1 MKYSI
6 EDLKDLYS
14 GLVQLGN
21 ENLPI
26 AYAVAKNLNKV
37 ETKLKEADKDINKMR
52 ELLLAKDEKGELIK
66 FVIDQQKSD
75 FVYDESGKRVIA
87 TPDLKLEPGQIA
99 STAIAEDKLEEFEK
113 ALLAIQQSEVEVDFY
128 KITAAKAADLETKVT
143 KGNLL
148 KYLFKYDLI
157 EEN

>member
-66 FVIDQQKSD
+66 FVIDSQKND
-75 FVYDESGKRVIA
+75 FVYDEDGKRVIA
-87 TPDLKLEPGQIA
+87 TPDFKPENGQIT
-99 STAIAEDKLEEFEK
+99 STAIAEDKIEEFEK
-113 ALLAIQQSEVEVDFY
+113 ELLAIQQSEVEIDFY
-128 KITAAKAADLETKVT
+128 KITAAKAADLETKIT

>member
-66 FVIDQQKSD
+66 FVIDSQKND
-75 FVYDESGKRVIA
+75 FVYDEDGKRVIA
-87 TPDLKLEPGQIA
+87 TPDFKPEAGQIT
-99 STAIAEDKLEEFEK
+99 STAIAEDKIEEFEK
-113 ALLAIQQSEVEVDFY
+113 ELLAIQQSEVEIDFY
-128 KITAAKAADLETKVT
+128 KITAAKAADLETKIT

>member
-66 FVIDQQKSD
+66 FVID
-75 FVYDESGKRVIA
+75 
-87 TPDLKLEPGQIA
+87 
-99 STAIAEDKLEEFEK
+99 
-113 ALLAIQQSEVEVDFY
+113 
-128 KITAAKAADLETKVT
+128 
-143 KGNLL
+143 
-148 KYLFKYDLI
+148 
-157 EEN
+157 

>member
-66 FVIDQQKSD
+66 FVIDSQKND
-75 FVYDESGKRVIA
+75 FVYDEDGKRVIA
-87 TPDLKLEPGQIA
+87 TPDFKPEAGQIT
-99 STAIAEDKLEEFEK
+99 STAIAEDKIEEFEK
-113 ALLAIQQSEVEVDFY
+113 ELLAIQQSEVEVDFY

>member
-75 FVYDESGKRVIA
+75 FVYDEVGKRVIV
-87 TPDLKLEPGQIA
+87 TPDLKLEAGQIA

-113 ALLAIQQSEVEVDFY
+113 ELLAIQQSEVEVDFY
-128 KITAAKAADLETKVT
+128 KITAAKAADLETKIT